1 MKPKQV
7 ESVLIIAY
15 YFPPM
20 GTIGTIRNY
29 NIARQFQ
36 KYSNQVYVL
45 SQQKPALLIQ
55 DQLATDFV
63 ERITVPCFDYR
74 TAATLFSRKGKAI
87 NNKLNASKKQGA
99 VGFIR
104 KFLESFP
111 SLLLVGEGGL
121 LYIVMGFWKAYFG
134 LRNKQPEVMYSS
146 FRPYADHIIA
156 YLIKRVRPN
165 TFWIADFRDLH
176 VDVNRDNVFFKSF
189 QHWCNRKI
197 LSRADVVT
205 TVSAGLSEH
214 LKQYNPN
221 VQVLRNGISS
231 LFQEKEEKT
240 FDKFTIAYTGS
251 MYTLQTPEPLLKAL
265 NHLIEKLQIERNQIQ
280 VIYAGKDQLIWD
292 AYMQQYDLEDIYVC
306 KGLVSMQEAASI
318 QRNSHLNLLLS
329 WSSPELSG
337 TLTGKLYDYLA
348 AENAILLLINGTKDL
363 EFEQLFSTLNAGK
376 VAYNTTADIPAIEN
390 YILALYQ
397 EWQETGIVQKRMNQ
411 DALKAYRW
419 EESFEV
425 FWESLLK

>member
-1 MKPKQV
+1 MKA
-7 ESVLIIAY
+7 ENVLIIAY

-20 GTIGTIRNY
+20 GTIGTVRNY
-29 NIARQFQ
+29 NIARQF
-36 KYSNQVYVL
+36 KRHSNQVYVL
-45 SQQKPALLIQ
+45 SQKKPALPMQ
-55 DQLATDFV
+55 DQLATGFV
-63 ERITVPCFDYR
+63 ERIAVPCFDYR
-74 TAATLFSRKGKAI
+74 TTSTLFNRKGKAI

-99 VGFIR
+99 VGFVR

-111 SLLLVGEGGL
+111 TLLFLGEGGL
-121 LYIVMGFWKAYFG
+121 LYILIGFWKAFLG
-134 LRNKQPEVMYSS
+134 LRKKKVDVIYSS

-156 YLIKRVRPN
+156 YLIKRIRPT

-176 VDVNRDNVFFKSF
+176 VDVNRDNVFFRSF

-205 TVSAGLSEH
+205 TVSEGLAKH

-221 VQVLRNGISS
+221 IQVLRNGISP
-231 LFQEKEEKT
+231 LFQERDNKA

-251 MYTLQTPEPLLKAL
+251 MYTLQTPEPLLKAI
-265 NHLIEKLQIERNQIQ
+265 NNLIEKLQIERKQIQ
-280 VIYAGKDQLIWD
+280 LIYAGKDQLIWD
-292 AYMQQYDLEDIYVC
+292 DYIRQFDLEDIYVC

-318 QRNSHLNLLLS
+318 QRTSHLNLLLS

-348 AENAILLLINGTKDL
+348 AENAILLLINGTKDE

-376 VAYNTTADIPAIEN
+376 VAYNTTADLPTIEN

-397 EWQETGIVQKRMNQ
+397 EWQQTGAVKKRMNQ
-411 DALKAYRW
+411 EALKAYRW
-419 EESFEV
+419 DESFEM
-425 FWESLLK
+425 FWQSLSI